1 MKQHLRAGQKETIKH
16 IDASTGEVL
25 SETEKQHTYMAGSK
39 EQFFLMYATTLS
51 IFYKDLSGPE
61 IKLYAYLLDH
71 YNFGSSIV
79 ITRPLKEEIGTVIG
93 LKVGTID
100 NALNAIVKTGLIYRT
115 AKTMFKLNP
124 RYAFKGSQ
132 ADRSKQLKF
141 IIEVECPTA

>member
-1 MKQHLRAGQKETIKH
+1 MKQHLRKGQKETVKE
-16 IDASTGEVL
+16 IDKETGEVI

-51 IFYKDLSGPE
+51 IIYKDLSGPE

-71 YNFGSSIV
+71 YQFGTSIV
-79 ITRPLKEEIGTVIG
+79 ITKPLKEEIGAVIG

-100 NALNAIVKTGLIYRT
+100 NALNSLVATGLIYRT
-115 AKTMFKLNP
+115 VKTMFKLNP

-132 ADRSKQLKF
+132 QDRSKQLKF